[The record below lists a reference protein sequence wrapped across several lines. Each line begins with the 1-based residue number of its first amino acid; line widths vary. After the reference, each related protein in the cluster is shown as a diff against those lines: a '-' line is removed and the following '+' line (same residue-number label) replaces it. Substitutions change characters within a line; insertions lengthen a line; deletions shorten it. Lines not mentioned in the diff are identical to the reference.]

1 MANWNSTAFYIDGKW
16 VAPQATQL
24 LDVIN
29 PASELPVA
37 KLALG
42 TVLDVDHAVAA
53 AKRAFQSFSVTSRDE
68 RLALLTKIAAL
79 MRARFDDLAEA
90 MTAEM
95 GAPYTFSREGQVAS
109 GLEHIDQM
117 IHVLKDFSF
126 ETQAGTTRIVKE
138 AAGVCGLITPWNW
151 PLNQIACKVAPALAA
166 GCTMVLK
173 PSEIAPLSAIVF
185 TEILHE
191 AGVPKGVFNL
201 VHGDGPTVGHAMA
214 VHPDIDVMS
223 FTGSTRAGVQV
234 ARDSADTVTRVLQ
247 ELGGNSANIVL
258 DDADLE
264 SAVVNGVAGCY
275 LNSGQSCDSPA
286 RLLVPHAAMDRAI
299 EIARRAAQAYSV
311 GDPRDAAVQ
320 LGPVVSEVHFNKIQN
335 FIEIGIREGAELVT
349 GGVGRPAHLS
359 KGYYVQPTVFARV
372 SPDMTIAR
380 NEIFGPVL
388 SIIGY
393 SSEDEAVDI
402 ANDTEYG
409 LAGYVQSGNI
419 QRARSMARRLRAG
432 TVQINYPPADYL
444 APFGGYKRSG
454 NGREY
459 GAYGLH
465 DYLEFKSIIGFGLEE

>member
-1 MANWNSTAFYIDGKW
+1 MAQWNSTAFYIDGVW
-16 VAPQATQL
+16 VAPQDRPQM
-24 LDVIN
+24 DVIN
-29 PASELPVA
+29 PATECAIA
-37 KLALG
+37 KLTLG
-42 TVLDVDHAVAA
+42 TAADVDLAVAA
-53 AKRAFQSFSVTSRDE
+53 AKRAFPSFSVSSRDE
-68 RLALLTKIAAL
+68 RLSLLTRIAAL

-95 GAPYTFSREGQVAS
+95 GAPYTFAREGQVAS

-117 IHVLKDFSF
+117 IHVLKDFKF
-126 ETQAGTTRIVKE
+126 ERQAGTTRIVQE

-185 TEILHE
+185 AEILHE

-234 ARDSADTVTRVLQ
+234 ARDSAETVKRVLQ

-264 SAVVNGVAGCY
+264 TAVVNGVAGCY

-299 EIARRAAQAYSV
+299 EIARRAAQSYSV
-311 GDPRDAAVQ
+311 GDPREAAIH
-320 LGPVVSEVHFNKIQN
+320 LGPVVSEVHFKKSRILLKSAL
-335 FIEIGIREGAELVT
+335 G
-349 GGVGRPAHLS
+349 
-359 KGYYVQPTVFARV
+359 K
-372 SPDMTIAR
+372 
-380 NEIFGPVL
+380 
-388 SIIGY
+388 
-393 SSEDEAVDI
+393 
-402 ANDTEYG
+402 
-409 LAGYVQSGNI
+409 
-419 QRARSMARRLRAG
+419 ARSL
-432 TVQINYPPADYL
+432 
-444 APFGGYKRSG
+444 
-454 NGREY
+454 
-459 GAYGLH
+459 
-465 DYLEFKSIIGFGLEE
+465 

>member
-1 MANWNSTAFYIDGKW
+1 MAHWNSTVFYIDGAW
-16 VAPQATQL
+16 VAPQGVQRI
-24 LDVIN
+24 DVIN
-29 PASELPVA
+29 PATEQAVA
-37 KLALG
+37 TLALG
-42 TVLDVDHAVAA
+42 NATDVDHAVAA
-53 AKRAFQSFSVTSRDE
+53 AKRAFAAFSVTSRDE
-68 RLALLTKIAAL
+68 RLSLLTKIAAL

-95 GAPYTFSREGQVAS
+95 GAPHTFAREGQVAS

-117 IHVLKDFSF
+117 IHVLKTFSF

-185 TEILHE
+185 AEILHE

-234 ARDSADTVTRVLQ
+234 ARDSAETVKRVLQ
-247 ELGGNSANIVL
+247 ELGGNSANIIL
-258 DDADLE
+258 DDADLD
-264 SAVVNGVAGCY
+264 SAIINGIAGCY

-286 RLLVPHAAMDRAI
+286 RMLVPHAAMDKAI
-299 EIARRAAQAYSV
+299 ELARKAALAYCV
-311 GDPRDAAVQ
+311 GDPRDAAIH

-335 FIEIGIREGAELVT
+335 FIEIGICEGAELVT
-349 GGVGRPAHLS
+349 GGLGRPAPLHT
-359 KGYYVQPTVFARV
+359 GYYVQPTVFARV
-372 SPDMTIAR
+372 TPEMTIAR

-393 SSEDEAVDI
+393 SDVDEAVRI

-409 LAGYVQSGNI
+409 LAGYVQSGDI
-419 QRARSMARRLRAG
+419 HRARSIARRLRAG
-432 TVQINYPPADYL
+432 TVQINFPPADYL

-465 DYLEFKSIIGFGLEE
+465 DYLEFKSIIGFGGED